1 MLLLLKE
8 RYIFLIGKIIMAID
22 ALRIEIDIISIIV
35 YLFIWCG
42 NRERAILEKSARA
55 FQCLVECS
63 VLFSILN
70 SIGLFIPESNFPVIR
85 LINSLKVIAC
95 ICMGCSWFL
104 SVFYT
109 TSANTYALRK
119 WLIPII
125 GPSIIVSGITL
136 VETLIHL
143 TEEAAGMNPTVWILL
158 NMLSILYIAA
168 ASGLCLKKAHKCT
181 SRFHR
186 RCFYIIAIVMLFPL
200 LTLIL
205 QAKFYELPITS
216 TVFVLV
222 TLFIHMYRTRQHI
235 TVDLTTGLN
244 NANKLSSYLDT
255 ITQSQNPAKRLFLIR
270 IEIDNFKAMQKKHGK
285 DAGVVALQKMATF
298 LREQSVQ
305 RGTFIAHYS
314 KAKFAVIA
322 ECSDFAEI
330 EFFANKLITA
340 STTSQELSQG
350 AWPITFSIHWSEY
363 GTPDTRTIDTFL
375 DKAESNCIKP
385 ATPL

>member
-1 MLLLLKE
+1 MDVSAFK
-8 RYIFLIGKIIMAID
+8 
-22 ALRIEIDIISIIV
+22 IEIDIISVIV
-35 YLFIWCG
+35 YLLIWYG
-42 NRERAILEKSARA
+42 NRERAVLEKSARA

-63 VLFSILN
+63 ILFSILN
-70 SIGLFIPESNFPVIR
+70 SIGLFVPESNFPIIR
-85 LINSLKVIAC
+85 LINSFKVIAC
-95 ICMGCSWFL
+95 ICMGCCWFL

-109 TSANTYALRK
+109 TSANTYVLRK
-119 WLIPII
+119 WLFPII

-143 TEEAAGMNPTVWILL
+143 TEDTAGMNPTVWILL

-168 ASGLCLKKAHKCT
+168 ASGLCLKKARKCT

-186 RCFYIIAIVMLFPL
+186 RCFYVIAAVMLIPL

-205 QAKFYELPITS
+205 QAKYYELPITS
-216 TVFVLV
+216 TVFVIV

-244 NANKLSSYLDT
+244 NTNKLSSYLDA
-255 ITQSQNPAKRLFLIR
+255 ITQSQDPAKRLFLVK
-270 IEIDNFKAMQKKHGK
+270 IEIDNFKEMCKKYDK
-285 DAGVVALQKMATF
+285 KAGVVALQKMAVF

-305 RGTFIAHYS
+305 RGTFIAHYG
-314 KAKFAVIA
+314 KASFAVIA
-322 ECSDFAEI
+322 ECIDFAEI
-330 EFFANKLITA
+330 EAFTNRLITA
-340 STTSQELSQG
+340 SATNQELLQG
-350 AWPITFSIHWSEY
+350 PWPITFSIHWSEY
-363 GTPDTRTIDTFL
+363 GTPETRTIDSFL

>member
-1 MLLLLKE
+1 M
-8 RYIFLIGKIIMAID
+8 GID
-22 ALRIEIDIISIIV
+22 AFRIEIDVISVIV
-35 YLFIWCG
+35 YLFIWYG
-42 NRERAILEKSARA
+42 NRERAVLEKSARA

-95 ICMGCSWFL
+95 ICMGCCWFL

-125 GPSIIVSGITL
+125 GPGIIVSGITL

-143 TEEAAGMNPTVWILL
+143 TEEAAGINPTVWILL

-255 ITQSQNPAKRLFLIR
+255 ITQSQNPAKRLFLVK
-270 IEIDNFKAMQKKHGK
+270 IEIDHFKVMKKKYGK
-285 DAGVVALQKMATF
+285 AASAVVLQKMATF
-298 LREQSVQ
+298 LREQSIQ
-305 RGTFIAHYS
+305 RGTFIAHYE
-314 KAKFAVIA
+314 KANFAIIA
-322 ECSDFAEI
+322 ECNDFSELEA
-330 EFFANKLITA
+330 FTNKLITA
-340 STTSQELSQG
+340 SATNQELLQG
-350 AWPITFSIHWSEY
+350 PWPITFNIHWSEY
-363 GTPDTRTIDTFL
+363 GTPDTRTIDKFL

-385 ATPL
+385 ATPLPR